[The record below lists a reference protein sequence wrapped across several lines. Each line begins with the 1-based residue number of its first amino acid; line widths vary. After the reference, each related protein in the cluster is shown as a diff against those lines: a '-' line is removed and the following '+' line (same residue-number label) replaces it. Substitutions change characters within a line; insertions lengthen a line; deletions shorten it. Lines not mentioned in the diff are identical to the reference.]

1 VAESFDAIV
10 IGGGVIGASVLF
22 QLTQLGCRKA
32 ILLERGTVAGGM
44 TAHSSGIV
52 RTHYSV
58 PINVEVARASLA
70 MFENIKALLDDTEAD
85 AGLVLSGYL
94 IVAPPGPA
102 SDAVRR
108 SIAMQRELGI
118 DASVLDR
125 GQAMERHPW
134 LQLDDID
141 AIGFEAEAG
150 FADPYLVATAF
161 ARAARR
167 RGATI
172 RTETPVTG
180 LLREGS
186 RIVGV
191 QTASGPIHAGVTL
204 SAVNVW
210 SRIAAGWAGIEIP
223 FEITAHH
230 VFTLAAAEPYTR
242 DLPVLKDLAS
252 PARLYMR
259 ASGGHL
265 LVGGGHEGDQTDDPE
280 AADLEPDADAM
291 LDEAAQAAHRLP
303 AFAEGRLVRSWSGL
317 YDTTP
322 DWNPVLGPVPGLDG
336 FQVAFGF
343 SGHGFKLS
351 PMIGRMLAQSM
362 LGLAADLPIRPYR
375 MTRYA
380 EGKPLLGSYGTGAVS

>member
-1 VAESFDAIV
+1 MTESFDAIV
-10 IGGGVIGASVLF
+10 IGGGVIGASTLF
-22 QLTQLGCRKA
+22 HLTRLGCRA
-32 ILLERGTVAGGM
+32 LLLDRGELAGGA
-44 TAHSSGIV
+44 TAQSSGIV

-58 PINVEVARASLA
+58 APNVAIARASLR
-70 MFENIKALLDDTEAD
+70 MFQDFPALLDDDEAD

-94 IVAPPGPA
+94 IVAPPGPQ
-102 SDAVRR
+102 SDAVRG
-108 SIAMQRELGI
+108 SIAMQRTFGVEAAL
-118 DASVLDR
+118 LDR
-125 GQAMERHPW
+125 AGALARHPW

-150 FADPYLVATAF
+150 FADPYLVTTGF

-167 RGATI
+167 GGAVI
-172 RTETPVTG
+172 RTNTAVTG
-180 LLREGS
+180 LLREGD
-186 RIVGV
+186 RVVGV
-191 QTASGPIHAGVTL
+191 QTASGPIGAGVVL

-223 FEITAHH
+223 FGISAHH
-230 VFTLAAAEPYTR
+230 VFTLAADRPYTP

-265 LVGGGHEGDQTDDPE
+265 LVGGGHDGTPADDPDASELE
-280 AADLEPDADAM
+280 ADMDA
-291 LDEAAQAAHRLP
+291 LVDEAAQAAARLP

-322 DWNPVLGPVPGLDG
+322 DWNPVLGPLPGVPGLH
-336 FQVAFGF
+336 VAFGF

-362 LGLAADLPIRPYR
+362 LGQAPDLPLHPYR
-375 MTRYA
+375 ITRYA
-380 EGKPLLGSYGTGAVS
+380 EGETLVGAYGGGAVS